1 MRIASPRGFT
11 IVEALVAMVLVT
23 SGVLALVQLTQQIT
37 DTVARSRRQL
47 VAAWLAEAA
56 VAGRAGPPFG
66 ATAPDCLQRDVG
78 GCMDTVDGHGQ
89 PTTLA
94 PAFVR
99 RWRVAPVTTGPGAVW
114 SIAACVVPAAQRGIT
129 ARAPGACAVRLAHE
143 AWP

>member
-11 IVEALVAMVLVT
+11 IVEALVAIVLVT
-23 SGVLALVQLTQQIT
+23 SGVLALVQLAQQIT

-66 ATAPDCLQRDVG
+66 ATAPDCLQHDVG

-89 PTTLA
+89 PTTAA

-114 SIAACVVPAAQRGIT
+114 SIAACVVPAAQRAVV

>member
-56 VAGRAGPPFG
+56 VAERAGPPYG
-66 ATAPDCLQRDVG
+66 AMAPDCLQRDVG
-78 GCMDTVDGHGQ
+78 GCMDTVDGTGQ
-89 PTTLA
+89 PTRLA
-94 PAFVR
+94 PAYVR
-99 RWRVAPVTTGPGAVW
+99 RWRVAPVTRGPGAVW
-114 SIAACVVPAAQRGIT
+114 SVAACVVPAAQRGVT